1 MTLKEILKFKHIS
14 IYSLSKATGMPYS
27 TLNDIVNSRIEPASI
42 RSGDLR
48 AIAGQFGMS
57 MDQLYDQLSE
67 SFVIEVGD
75 VQGRI
80 HIINRQYY
88 VSFRY
93 DGAEVTEPVAKADA
107 ESSIF
112 IKTLAGWK
120 MEDYISDRELEA
132 LCSTI

>member
-1 MTLKEILKFKHIS
+1 
-14 IYSLSKATGMPYS
+14 
-27 TLNDIVNSRIEPASI
+27 
-42 RSGDLR
+42 
-48 AIAGQFGMS
+48 MS

-67 SFVIEVGD
+67 SFVIEIRD

-80 HIINRQYY
+80 RIINRQYY
-88 VSFRY
+88 VSFKY
-93 DGAEVTEPVAKADA
+93 DGTEVTEPVAKADA

>member
-1 MTLKEILKFKHIS
+1 MTLKEILKDKHIS
-14 IYSLSKATGMPYS
+14 MYSLAKATGMPYS
-27 TLNDIVNSRIEPASI
+27 TLNDIVNARIEPASI

-48 AIAGQFGMS
+48 AIAGQIGMS

-67 SFVIEVGD
+67 SFVIEIRD

-80 HIINRQYY
+80 RIINRQYY
-88 VSFRY
+88 VSFKY
-93 DGAEVTEPVAKADA
+93 DGTEVTEPVAKADA